1 MYQQSVLH
9 VEQTNLDRF
18 NQLLQMASVFQQ
30 VCHEG
35 NKLHPQFTNI
45 IGDIWVAFYK
55 QDIVRRQDVP
65 QQLQT
70 SVQILDSLL
79 ETEAYKVRHGITV
92 GDDLL
97 SVLCAMAMSE
107 ALKKWLEQH
116 NVEHQREENKRNM
129 DYAEAQIK
137 EARRQMY
144 DYKATEQ
151 EKERARSRKQFAERR
166 LNDAKKRA
174 EKLQQE
180 QTKSLEQLPAEQLQ
194 QMLEQAHTNAQQ
206 TAKGVGQL
214 AGDEG
219 RGALAKVPLREQLAL
234 AEKLRYHPNLQE
246 IADLAGRFRRI
257 AKKKQKQKYKRTMER
272 RNITLGREVER
283 LLPME
288 LANWSMHSSKL
299 DFLRRFSEQQTFI
312 FSTKGKDKRGKGP
325 IIICMDESSSMS
337 MMRAKSK
344 AFCLA
349 LMMIAKKQK
358 RDLAVVPF
366 ATTIG
371 DVALF
376 KRGASTSAQLIDFC
390 GQFLNGGT
398 NFERPLEQAL
408 QILNGSRFQEAD
420 IVFVTDGASTL
431 SEAFLKQFQETKKRK
446 QFQCISVVL
455 STKYT
460 KADAN
465 AVACFSDK
473 VLKVNDLDEA
483 SDVFELGL

>member
-1 MYQQSVLH
+1 MYKQSVLQ
-9 VEQTNLDRF
+9 VEQADMDRF
-18 NQLLQMASVFQQ
+18 NQLLQMAKVFQQ

-35 NKLHPQFTNI
+35 TKLHAQFTNI

-55 QDIVRRQDVP
+55 QHV
-65 QQLQT
+65 QQLPHVDSSLQA
-70 SVQILDSLL
+70 SKQIVESLL
-79 ETEAYKVRHGITV
+79 QSEAYRVRHTITV

-97 SVLCAMAMSE
+97 SILCAMAMSE
-107 ALKKWLEQH
+107 TLKKWLEQN
-116 NVEHQREENKRNM
+116 NVEHQRQENKRNQQ
-129 DYAEAQIK
+129 YAEEQLK

-144 DYKATEQ
+144 DPKATEQ
-151 EKERARSRKQFAERR
+151 ERERARTRKQFAERR
-166 LNDAKKRA
+166 VEDAKRREERLRNDK
-174 EKLQQE
+174 
-180 QTKSLEQLPAEQLQ
+180 TKSLEQLPAESLQ
-194 QMLEQAHTNAQQ
+194 QMIAEAHENAQQ
-206 TAKGVGQL
+206 TAQSVGQL
-214 AGDEG
+214 AGDDG
-219 RGALAKVPLREQLAL
+219 RGALMNVPLREQLAL
-234 AEKLRYHPNLQE
+234 AEKVRYHPNLQE
-246 IADLAGRFRRI
+246 IAELAGRFRRI

-288 LANWSMHSSKL
+288 LANWSMQSSKL

-366 ATTIG
+366 ATTVG
-371 DVALF
+371 EVSLF
-376 KRGASTSAQLIDFC
+376 KRGASTSDELVHFC
-390 GQFLNGGT
+390 DQFLNGGT
-398 NFERPLEQAL
+398 NFERPLTQAL
-408 QILNGSRFQEAD
+408 SILNESRFQEAD
-420 IVFVTDGASTL
+420 IVFVTDGASKL
-431 SEAFLKQFQETKKRK
+431 SEVFLKHFQETKKRK

-460 KADAN
+460 KADAG
-465 AVACFSDK
+465 AVECFSDK
-473 VLKVNDLDEA
+473 VIEVSDLNEA
-483 SDVFELGL
+483 EDVFELGL

>member
-1 MYQQSVLH
+1 M
-9 VEQTNLDRF
+9 ERF
-18 NQLLQMASVFQQ
+18 NQLLQMAKVFQQ
-30 VCHEG
+30 ICDEG

-55 QDIVRRQDVP
+55 QEVKRETHVQPAMQVAA
-65 QQLQT
+65 
-70 SVQILDSLL
+70 QILDSLL
-79 ETEAYKVRHGITV
+79 ETEAYKVRHAITV

-107 ALKKWLEQH
+107 ALKKWLEQQ
-116 NVEHQREENKRNM
+116 NVDHQRAENERNM
-129 DYAEAQIK
+129 AYAESQIK

-166 LNDAKKRA
+166 LQEAKKRA
-174 EKLQQE
+174 EQLRTE
-180 QTKSLEQLPAEQLQ
+180 QTKSLDELPTEQLQ
-194 QMLEQAHTNAQQ
+194 QMLEQAHEQAQK
-206 TAKGVGQL
+206 TSKSVGQL

-219 RGALAKVPLREQLAL
+219 KGALAKVPLREQLAL
-234 AEKLRYHPNLQE
+234 AEKVRYHPNLQE
-246 IADLAGRFRRI
+246 IAELAGRFRRI

-288 LANWSMHSSKL
+288 LANWSMQSSKL

-358 RDLAVVPF
+358 RDLAIVPF
-366 ATTIG
+366 ATTVG
-371 DVALF
+371 EVTLF
-376 KRGASTSAQLIDFC
+376 KRGSSTSSQLIDFC
-390 GQFLNGGT
+390 DQFLNGGT

-408 QILNGSRFQEAD
+408 DILNKSRFQEAD

-431 SEAFLKQFQETKKRK
+431 SEPFLKQFQETKKRK
-446 QFQCISVVL
+446 QFQCVSVVL

-460 KADAN
+460 KADAES
-465 AVACFSDK
+465 VACFSDK
-473 VLKVNDLDEA
+473 VLEVNDLDEA
-483 SDVFELGL
+483 EAVFEIG